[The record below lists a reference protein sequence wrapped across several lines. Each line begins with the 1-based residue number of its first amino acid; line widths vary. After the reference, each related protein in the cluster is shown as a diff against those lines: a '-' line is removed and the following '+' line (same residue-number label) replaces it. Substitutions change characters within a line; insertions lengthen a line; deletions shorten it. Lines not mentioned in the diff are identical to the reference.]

1 MQHLRI
7 LEFPKNYDN
16 KTYRI
21 PPDDVNVPVKI
32 RVVNELR
39 CVQID
44 EVAHVVIQVHGR
56 VELKNLFIFNS
67 SYQKYPCFNNKKL

>member
-7 LEFPKNYDN
+7 LEVAKNYDN
-16 KTYRI
+16 KAYRI

-44 EVAHVVIQVHGR
+44 EVAHVVVQVHGR
-56 VELKNLFIFNS
+56 VELKITIFYFQFFLS
-67 SYQKYPCFNNKKL
+67 IISLILI